1 VGRTFLTGA
10 GGFVGRS
17 LLPRL
22 AALGDVV
29 GLDSGTGPP
38 LDGVDTVRGDLLE
51 PDAWRDALAGCD
63 TVVHLAAVTGK
74 APAKTHFDVNLHGTE
89 RLLAAAATAGV
100 RRFLFVSTIAVRFA
114 DIRNYPYALAKKRAE
129 EAVRGSGLGH
139 AIVRPTMVFGA
150 GSPVQKGF
158 AALAK
163 LPVSPVFD
171 GGRARVQPIDVEDL
185 AGLIA
190 DVVRTDPFAG
200 ATLEFG
206 GPDILTA
213 NELVGL
219 MRATAGRGRGGRLAL
234 PTAPIRP
241 LLSLLERIDPRLA
254 PFTVGQLCTFRF
266 DGVAEPNPYW
276 LERSA
281 DLATVSAMVAAGAAA

>member
-1 VGRTFLTGA
+1 MSRIFLTGS
-10 GGFVGRS
+10 GGFVGNR
-17 LLPRL
+17 LLGRL
-22 AALGDVV
+22 AALADVV
-29 GLDSGTGPP
+29 CLDLRAGPKP
-38 LDGVDTVRGDLLE
+38 DGVTVLRGDLLE
-51 PDAWRDALAGCD
+51 PDGWRDGLAGCD
-63 TVVHLAAVTGK
+63 TVVHLAALTGK
-74 APAKTHFDVNLHGTE
+74 ASAKLHFDVNLGGTE
-89 RLLAAAATAGV
+89 ALLDAAAAAGV
-100 RRFLFVSTIAVRFA
+100 GRFLFVSTIAVGFG
-114 DIRNYPYALAKKRAE
+114 DIRRYPYALAKKEAE
-129 EAVRGSGLGH
+129 AAVRRSGLGH
-139 AIVRPTMVFGA
+139 VIVRPTMVFGP

-171 GGRARVQPIDVEDL
+171 GGRARLQPIDVDDL
-185 AGLIA
+185 ATFIA
-190 DVVRTDPFAG
+190 DVVRADPFAG

-206 GPDILTA
+206 GPEVLSA

-219 MRATAGRGRGGRLAL
+219 MRTAAGRGAAGRLSL
-234 PTAPIRP
+234 PTAPLRP

-281 DLATVSAMVAAGAAA
+281 DLVTVPAMIASGAAS

>member
-1 VGRTFLTGA
+1 MSRILLTGSS
-10 GGFVGRS
+10 GFVGRR

-29 GLDSGTGPP
+29 GLDMA
-38 LDGVDTVRGDLLE
+38 DAADAHAIRGDPLK
-51 PDAWRDALAGCD
+51 PDSWRDALAGCD
-63 TVVHLAAVTGK
+63 TVLHLAAATGK
-74 APAKTHFDVNLHGTE
+74 APAKVHFRVNLHGTE
-89 RLLAAAATAGV
+89 TLLDAAARAGV
-100 RRFLFVSTIAVRFA
+100 RRFLFISTIAVRFA
-114 DIRNYPYALAKKRAE
+114 DTRRYPYARAKLQAE
-129 EAVRGSGLGH
+129 GAVRRSGLDH
-139 AIVRPTMVFGA
+139 VIVRPTMVFGP

-158 AALAK
+158 AALAT

-171 GGRARVQPIDVEDL
+171 GGGGRIQPIDVDDL

-190 DVVRTDPFAG
+190 DVVREDPFDG

-206 GPDILTA
+206 GPEILTA

-219 MRATAGRGRGGRLAL
+219 MRRAAGRSARGRLAV
-234 PTAPIRP
+234 PTAPMRP
-241 LLSLLERIDPRLA
+241 ILSALERIDPRLA
-254 PFTVGQLCTFRF
+254 PFTIGQLCTFRF

-281 DLATVSAMVAAGAAA
+281 DLVTVPAMIASGAWS